1 MVTYEL
7 KLMRGVSI
15 TKNDSTTNSVPRD
28 ISNTRPKMDAKNILL
43 SNHHTDS
50 NPTAHDIV
58 RTEWKGKKTILYA
71 DVKALSIEAFI
82 LAYLFF
88 FREERFPCLRT
99 AIHALFLP
107 TKKSDW

>member
-1 MVTYEL
+1 
-7 KLMRGVSI
+7 MRRVSI
-15 TKNDSTTNSVPRD
+15 TKNYSTTNSVPRD
-28 ISNTRPKMDAKNILL
+28 ISNTRPKMDAKKILL

-71 DVKALSIEAFI
+71 DVKALSIEAFKPI
-82 LAYLFF
+82 FF
-88 FREERFPCLRT
+88 FREERFPRLRT

-107 TKKSDW
+107 TKKSY

>member
-58 RTEWKGKKTILYA
+58 RTEWKGKKTLLYA

-88 FREERFPCLRT
+88 LERNDSLV
-99 AIHALFLP
+99 
-107 TKKSDW
+107 